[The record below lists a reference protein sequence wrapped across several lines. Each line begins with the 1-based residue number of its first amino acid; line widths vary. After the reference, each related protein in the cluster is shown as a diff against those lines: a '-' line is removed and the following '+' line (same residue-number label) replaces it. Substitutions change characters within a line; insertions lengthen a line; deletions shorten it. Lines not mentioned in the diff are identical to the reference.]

1 MRISLD
7 TNAYSDLKRGTRWV
21 REVAT
26 ASEVRICATVLG
38 ELRFGFGIGKGKAK
52 NLRELQ
58 EFLDDP
64 VVSQAVIG
72 DSTAILYGDLKRYL
86 RAKGTPIPENDIWIA
101 ASCVEDG
108 AVLLTS
114 DRHFERLPQVSVIWP
129 EE

>member
-7 TNAYSDLKRGTRWV
+7 TNAYSDLKKGTRWV
-21 REVAT
+21 HEVAT
-26 ASEVRICATVLG
+26 ASEVRICATVIG
-38 ELRFGFGIGKGKAK
+38 ELRYGFGLGKRKAK
-52 NLRELQ
+52 NLRELE

-64 VVSQAVIG
+64 AVTQAVIS
-72 DSTAILYGDLKRYL
+72 DPTATLYGDLKRYL

-101 ASCVEDG
+101 ASCLEGG

-114 DRHFERLPQVSVIWP
+114 DRHFEHLPQVSVIWP